1 MTNPSASESH
11 EPAAPVNLAKTPLD
25 AWHRRMGGKM
35 VPFAGYEMPIQ
46 YAAVD
51 PDEASSYIA
60 KPANGIVAE
69 HQACRNRAALF
80 DVSHMGRLRFD
91 GDDAAKFLDHVLTRR
106 VADLPVGGVRYSMV
120 CNAEGGVLDDVLV
133 SHLETPSERRFH
145 LLVVNA
151 SNRQKILKWIEPHLA
166 DFPSVTMSDRT
177 ELTAMIAVQGPMA
190 IEITKKLFS
199 FDPSRLKNYQARI
212 TDQFAKPVIVSRTG
226 YTGEDG
232 VELIVRAEEATRIWE
247 NILLAGR
254 EAGFTAAGLGAR
266 DTLRMEAGMPL
277 YGHELDESVDPIT
290 AGLNFSVKLA
300 DRNFIGDEA
309 LREIKKTGPSRVR
322 IGLFPEGKRPA
333 REGCDVLDS
342 NGTKIGVVTSGGP
355 SPTLG
360 VPIAMAYVDA
370 AHAKDTEFQID
381 IRGRT
386 TPAKPTKL
394 PFYRRP
400 AS

>member
-1 MTNPSASESH
+1 
-11 EPAAPVNLAKTPLD
+11 
-25 AWHRRMGGKM
+25 MGGKM

>member
-1 MTNPSASESH
+1 MTNPSASKSH
-11 EPAAPVNLAKTPLD
+11 EPAVSENLAKTPLD

-46 YAAVD
+46 YAAVESD
-51 PDEASSYIA
+51 KASSYIA

-69 HQACRNRAALF
+69 HEACRNRAALF

-106 VADLPVGGVRYSMV
+106 VSDLPVGGVRYSMV

-290 AGLNFSVKLA
+290 AGLNFSVNLA

-309 LREIKKTGPSRVR
+309 LREIKKAGPSRVR

-370 AHAKDTEFQID
+370 AHANDTEFQID

-386 TPAKPTKL
+386 TSAKPTKL